1 MTLTY
6 EQRIAR
12 KQGLGGS
19 DCAAILGLSP
29 WATPLDIFF
38 DKLNYDEPEEEEI
51 TPNQRWGNLLEPIII
66 QEFERITGFK
76 CQPSNQP
83 KIHPDYPFMRANVDA
98 YIPEINAILECKT
111 ADHFVAQNWKYTTDD
126 DIPHYYLVQCA
137 HYAAVYDVEIVYI
150 AVLISINDFRIYK
163 YTRTPDLER
172 IIIDKETS
180 FWHGNVIPKIP
191 PQPSDLNDV
200 KKLWK
205 DSTEGL
211 NKSVDEYIESVFWEM
226 SRIKAQVR
234 DLTKLIETQQMY
246 ITDFMQDAETLIDS
260 RGKML
265 ATWKSQK
272 SNRVDLDKL
281 KKEYPE
287 IYVKCNKETK
297 TRVFRVKETL

>member
-1 MTLTY
+1 MSLTY
-6 EQRIAR
+6 QQRIER
-12 KQGLGGS
+12 KKGLGGS

-38 DKLNYDEPEEEEI
+38 DKLNYDEPELEEI

-66 QEFERITGFK
+66 SEFERITGLS
-76 CQPSNQP
+76 CEPNQ
-83 KIHPDYPFMRANVDA
+83 KLRVHPDYPFMRANIDA

-111 ADHFVAQNWKYTTDD
+111 ADYFVAQNWKYTSQD

-137 HYAAVYDVEIVYI
+137 HYAAVYNVEIVYI

-163 YTRTPDLER
+163 YTRTPELER
-172 IIIDKETS
+172 IIIDRES
-180 FWHGNVIPKIP
+180 AFWNGNVLTKYP

-200 KKLWK
+200 KKLWSK
-205 DSTEGL
+205 STEGL

-246 ITDFMQDAETLIDS
+246 ITDFMQDAETLTDAQ
-260 RGKML
+260 GKML

-281 KKEYPE
+281 KKEHPTVYDE
-287 IYVKCNKETK
+287 CIKETQ
-297 TRVFRVKETL
+297 TRVFRIKEVL